1 MARKTYPL
9 KVIQKIQECKDACT
23 LVLSPEKEDQNIFNS
38 YRTAQFLSFHLSIQG
53 KKIIRSYSLSSSPLL
68 NEKLTTTVKKVE
80 KGLASSYLVDHLKEG
95 EVIPSSRPQGK
106 FFKPPADLNPRH
118 YIMVAGGSGITPLFS
133 IIKTVLSCDE
143 ENEVTLIYCNRKESS
158 IIYKEA
164 LQKWEK
170 DHPSKLR
177 VIHVLSKPQTHF
189 EETPFKKKGRLNA
202 DLLKKILYP
211 LSNSKNRECYLC
223 GPHELMKISE
233 QVFIEKGVDSS
244 QIHKESFGSAV
255 KKKYTQAPS
264 DALIISTDHIDSTPN
279 EKGTLKVRLEGE
291 DIEIPAEPDNSILD
305 QLISAGHCPPFS
317 CMEGNCMTCMA
328 VLKKGKIYQN
338 EPGILDEENISAKEI
353 LTCQAKPLSSIV
365 EVDYD

>member
-9 KVIQKIQECKDACT
+9 KVIQKIQECDEACT
-23 LVLSPEKEDQNIFNS
+23 LILSPEKEDQNIFTS
-38 YRTAQFLSFHLSIQG
+38 YRTAQFLSFHLNIQG

-95 EVIPSSRPQGK
+95 EIIFSSRPQGK
-106 FFKPPADLNPRH
+106 FFKPPTDLKPRH
-118 YIMVAGGSGITPLFS
+118 YIMIAGGSGITPLFS
-133 IIKTVLSCDE
+133 IIKTALSCDE

-158 IIYKEA
+158 IIYKTA

-177 VIHVLSKPQTHF
+177 IIHVLSKPQTHF
-189 EETPFKKKGRLNA
+189 EETSFKKKGRLSA
-202 DLLKKILYP
+202 DLLKKILHP
-211 LSNSKNRECYLC
+211 FFSSKNTEYYLC
-223 GPHELMKISE
+223 GPHDLMKMSE
-233 QVFIEKGVDSS
+233 QVFREKGADPS

-255 KKKYTQAPS
+255 KKTLPQTPK
-264 DALIISTDHIDSTPN
+264 DALIISAEDTGSVSSESITI
-279 EKGTLKVRLEGE
+279 KARLEGE
-291 DIEIPAEPDNSILD
+291 DIEIPAESDNSILD

-365 EVDYD
+365 EIDYD

>member
-9 KVIQKIQECKDACT
+9 KVIQKIQECDDACT
-23 LVLSPEKEDQNIFNS
+23 LILSPKKEDQNIFSS
-38 YRTAQFLSFHLSIQG
+38 YRTAQFLSFHLNIQG

-68 NEKLTTTVKKVE
+68 DEKLTTTVKKVE
-80 KGLASSYLVDHLKEG
+80 KGQASSYIVNHLKEG
-95 EVIPSSRPQGK
+95 EVIFSSRPQGK
-106 FFKPPADLNPRH
+106 FFKPPADLKPRH

-143 ENEVTLIYCNRKESS
+143 ENEITLIYCNRKESS

-170 DHPSKLR
+170 DHSSKMR
-177 VIHVLSKPQTHF
+177 VIQILSQPQTSF
-189 EETPFKKKGRLNA
+189 EETPFKKKGRLNT
-202 DLLKKILYP
+202 DLLKKILHP
-211 LSNSKNRECYLC
+211 FSNSKNKECYLC
-223 GPHELMKISE
+223 GPHELMKMSE
-233 QVFIEKGVDSS
+233 QVFRTAGVDPL

-255 KKKYTQAPS
+255 KKNSPQAPS
-264 DALIISTDHIDSTPN
+264 DALIISADDKGSTST
-279 EKGTLKVRLEGE
+279 ESITLKARLEGE
-291 DIEIPAEPDNSILD
+291 DIEISAEPDNSILD